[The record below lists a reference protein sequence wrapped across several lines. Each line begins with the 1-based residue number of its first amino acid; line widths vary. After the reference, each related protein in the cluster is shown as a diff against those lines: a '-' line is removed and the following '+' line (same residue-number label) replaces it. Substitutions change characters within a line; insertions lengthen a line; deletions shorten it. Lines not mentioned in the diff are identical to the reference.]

1 MQTVKSSAIFRQVM
15 RDHSYKM
22 EQNET
27 VVTNED
33 DCDNSE
39 GGSKN
44 GDSLLISLV
53 QNYPH
58 LYVKTSKNQKDY
70 ALREK
75 SWQEIA
81 AILEQP
87 ASECLKRWTRLRER
101 YSKEKR
107 LSEQNMRN
115 GVTFTIRQCWPHY
128 AEMGFLAQHIV
139 GRRSYRNINTKAKN
153 LKHVRKYKSETPSP
167 SDNPSLSPSPATQYT
182 ATLLVQSPVTSPS
195 TSTAIVESS
204 DPLSLLASENNRI
217 FPSSDQNEQQVENVQ
232 ESIAEMATTVT
243 NHLRNSNQQQETS
256 EDLFCKYLASELKK
270 MSEEDKKATTRRLMD
285 ALFQE
290 NT

>member
-1 MQTVKSSAIFRQVM
+1 MKTVKASAIFRQVM

-39 GGSKN
+39 VVSKN

-58 LYVKTSKNQKDY
+58 LYVKTSKNQNDY

-81 AILEQP
+81 TILEQP

-115 GVTFTIRQCWPHY
+115 GVTFSIRQCWPHY

-139 GRRSYRNINTKAKN
+139 GRRSYRNINTKAKDF
-153 LKHVRKYKSETPSP
+153 KHMRKYKSEIPSP
-167 SDNPSLSPSPATQYT
+167 SDNSSLSPSPAQQYT
-182 ATLLVQSPVTSPS
+182 ATLLVQSPVASPS
-195 TSTAIVESS
+195 TSTAIVESPDS
-204 DPLSLLASENNRI
+204 LSLLASENKRI
-217 FPSSDQNEQQVENVQ
+217 SSDQNEQRFESVE

-243 NHLRNSNQQQETS
+243 NHLRNTNQQQETS

-270 MSEEDKKATTRRLMD
+270 MSEEEKKATTRRLMD
-285 ALFQE
+285 ALFQG